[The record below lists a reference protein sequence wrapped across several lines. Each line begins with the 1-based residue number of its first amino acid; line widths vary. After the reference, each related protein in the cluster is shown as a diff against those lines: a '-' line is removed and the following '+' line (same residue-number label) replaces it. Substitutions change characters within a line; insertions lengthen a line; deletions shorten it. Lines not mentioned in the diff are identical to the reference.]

1 LNPTPANSPLSA
13 LGARLRD
20 LREQAG
26 LTGAELAAALG
37 TGWRQPKISKIET
50 GRQLPTGAELAA
62 WVATTGGELDEL
74 TQLREQAAVDYRTRR
89 ERITGAG
96 GAVAHQQ
103 DLTALAESC
112 TFLAEFQ
119 PALVPGYL
127 QTAAYMREMA
137 ATHIFLEDDGMP
149 PETFQR
155 VIAAKIRR
163 QAILYEP
170 GREFVHVVTEAALRL
185 RIGAISTATL
195 RGQLTH
201 LAELAT
207 LSRHTFGVLPFT
219 SQCPAQPSGFSLYDR
234 DLVCVET
241 TAGVL
246 HLTDPDAVA
255 RYSRWLDQLVDV
267 ALTGPDAAAFC
278 RQLATDLP
286 ED

>member
-1 LNPTPANSPLSA
+1 LNATPASSPLGA

-37 TGWRQPKISKIET
+37 PGWRQPKVSKIET
-50 GRQLPTGAELAA
+50 GRQLPTESELAA
-62 WVATTGGELDEL
+62 WAATTGGDLDEL
-74 TQLREQAAVDYRTRR
+74 GRLREQSAVDYRTHK
-89 ERITGAG
+89 ERISRAG

-137 ATHIFLEDDGMP
+137 ATHIFLADNGLP

-155 VIAAKIRR
+155 VIATKIRR

-195 RGQLTH
+195 RGQLIH

-207 LSRHTFGVLPFT
+207 LPRHTFGVLPFT

-241 TAGVL
+241 IAGVL
-246 HLTDPDAVA
+246 QLTDPEAVS

-267 ALTGPDAAAFC
+267 ALIGPDAATFC
-278 RQLATDLP
+278 RQIATDLP